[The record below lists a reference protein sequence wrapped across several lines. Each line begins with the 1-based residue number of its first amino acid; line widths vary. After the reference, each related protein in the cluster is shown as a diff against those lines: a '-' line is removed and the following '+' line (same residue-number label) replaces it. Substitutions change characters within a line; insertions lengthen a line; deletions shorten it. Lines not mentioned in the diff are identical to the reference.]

1 MSISHFRDREKP
13 SVLTA
18 SDQNRRFF
26 ASRTPRAG
34 HSAGARPKRPRR
46 GTSSR
51 AKGTSSRAK
60 VVVPETEGAAPE
72 RGARAKAVVPRA
84 RSERR
89 RGGGH
94 NSRAMPIR
102 RSGGH
107 SAGAR
112 PQSVAGG
119 VTDCGRRSRVAP
131 PPSNAIGPRRLP
143 GPDLLHAAL
152 SYAMMLACLLV
163 CLLAR
168 WSPTYLTSWIFSM
181 SSRVVSR

>member
-13 SVLTA
+13 SILTA

-26 ASRTPRAG
+26 ASRAPRAG
-34 HSAGARPKRPRR
+34 GR
-46 GTSSR
+46 
-51 AKGTSSRAK
+51 
-60 VVVPETEGAAPE
+60 APE
-72 RGARAKAVVPRA
+72 RGPGQGPWSPERGRNAVARGGRL
-84 RSERR
+84 RSEVGAPSQ
-89 RGGGH
+89 RGTTPGR
-94 NSRAMPIR
+94 SRYA
-102 RSGGH
+102 
-107 SAGAR
+107 
-112 PQSVAGG
+112 VAGG
-119 VTDCGRRSRVAP
+119 VTDCGRHTAASYQSRPARRARPARRGCAAP